1 MLPPGKTMADS
12 MEDAFSKIREVF
24 AIETLNK
31 HQEEAIKFVVEK
43 KMMFLSICRWGLAIR

>member
-1 MLPPGKTMADS
+1 
-12 MEDAFSKIREVF
+12 MEDAFSKVREVF

-43 KMMFLSICRWGLAIR
+43 EKDVFVNLPMGFGNSLIYQA

>member
-1 MLPPGKTMADS
+1 MADS
-12 MEDAFSKIREVF
+12 MEDAFSKVREVF

-43 KMMFLSICRWGLAIR
+43 KKDVCVNLPMGFGNSMIYQA

>member
-1 MLPPGKTMADS
+1 
-12 MEDAFSKIREVF
+12 MEDAFSKVREVF

-43 KMMFLSICRWGLAIR
+43 KKGCFCQFADGVWQVADLSRVVKKC